1 MDKIRISKMML
12 AIGLGIMLSGLGAE
26 ALAQK
31 APGRRHAKVV
41 RVLPAGHKAIVVGGS
56 KYHYHNGV
64 YYRRGSSGYVV
75 APAPVGATLVKLS
88 PGFTMVVVAGTPY
101 FYSHGAFYR
110 QNPRRNAYVV
120 VAAPVGAIVPAL
132 PATHQIAYVRG
143 HKHYLAYG
151 VYYQPIR
158 RSGVVVYRVVR
169 VG

>member
-1 MDKIRISKMML
+1 MAPTRILRVML
-12 AIGLGIMLSGLGAE
+12 VVGMGIALWGLGAE

-31 APGRRHAKVV
+31 APRRREGKVV
-41 RVLPAGHKAIVVGGS
+41 RVLPAGHKTIVVGAS

-64 YYRRGSSGYVV
+64 YYRRGPSGYVV
-75 APAPVGATLVKLS
+75 APAPVGATLANLP
-88 PGFTMVVVAGTPY
+88 PGFAKVLVAGSPY
-101 FYSHGAFYR
+101 IYSHGAFYR
-110 QNPRRNAYVV
+110 HGPGRRTYVV

-132 PATHQIAYVRG
+132 PASHQVVYVRG

-169 VG
+169 AG